1 MAAPMKESNIFT
13 RDLERNDDKVLK
25 LKQYETGDV
34 GCVVW
39 DAAIVLA
46 KYFEAADFQYGR
58 FWKGKKVLELGSGTG
73 AVGLLTAS
81 YGASTIITDLQD
93 FVPLMNMN
101 IETNKETFPD
111 MDIKACELKWGT
123 SIDSQQFSNIDVVVV
138 ADCIYYAESLKPLV
152 QTMEDLCSSG
162 TCVYCCYEE
171 RTTDNKPELQRK
183 FLELVGERFTV
194 EKIPL
199 ERQDSQFSSDD
210 IHILRFCK
218 KDKT

>member
-81 YGASTIITDLQD
+81 YGLLNPLFKPWKICVLAALVFTAVTKKEPLTI
-93 FVPLMNMN
+93 
-101 IETNKETFPD
+101 
-111 MDIKACELKWGT
+111 
-123 SIDSQQFSNIDVVVV
+123 SQNCKGNFL
-138 ADCIYYAESLKPLV
+138 SLSVKGL
-152 QTMEDLCSSG
+152 LL
-162 TCVYCCYEE
+162 
-171 RTTDNKPELQRK
+171 RR
-183 FLELVGERFTV
+183 FLW
-194 EKIPL
+194 
-199 ERQDSQFSSDD
+199 
-210 IHILRFCK
+210 
-218 KDKT
+218 KDKTPSFQVMIFIFYGFAKKTKHETFTLELPVYQQ

>member
-1 MAAPMKESNIFT
+1 MKESNIFT

-111 MDIKACELKWGT
+111 MDIKASALVFTAVTKKEPLT
-123 SIDSQQFSNIDVVVV
+123 ISQNCKGNFL
-138 ADCIYYAESLKPLV
+138 SLSVKGL
-152 QTMEDLCSSG
+152 LL
-162 TCVYCCYEE
+162 
-171 RTTDNKPELQRK
+171 RR
-183 FLELVGERFTV
+183 FLW
-194 EKIPL
+194 
-199 ERQDSQFSSDD
+199 
-210 IHILRFCK
+210 
-218 KDKT
+218 KDKTPSFQVMIFIFYGFAKKTKHETFTLELPVYQQ